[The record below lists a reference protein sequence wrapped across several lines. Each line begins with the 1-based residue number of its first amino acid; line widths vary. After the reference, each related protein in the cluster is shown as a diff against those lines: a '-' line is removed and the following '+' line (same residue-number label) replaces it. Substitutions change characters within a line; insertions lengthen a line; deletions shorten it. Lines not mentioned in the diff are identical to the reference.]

1 MSSIVKVGKG
11 SRSARAFLLGYLVH
25 GIGSDHYDQGA
36 AHTGLVDR
44 AVAQAGDLTARRFV
58 SYCEALPR
66 RRQYDHLIV
75 SFDDPGIT
83 PDQVADYGIAF
94 ARYIHPASVA
104 HVVVHDDGDHHHLH
118 AHIMIANQD
127 EETGRSLQT
136 YHDVYS
142 LRQANDEMMGIAGR
156 RQDLDQYGRKRTT
169 PWRDQAATLTA
180 RASADPKAAF
190 SLALGTAIDEALH
203 DPRSVDLGSFQAVLS
218 AQEDPSRHIYPVTMK
233 LRQDGPDGPGITY
246 SMLSDE
252 TTSPT
257 GKPRTRSRRA
267 SKLCA
272 AFQYGRLTERFATTH
287 PTTKGAPPMTT
298 TAQRTQEDMP
308 IESPTP
314 DLDRSWCETQAT
326 EAPTIQV
333 GPRFVE
339 RAVSTLSLVREHRL
353 DREQGHH
360 DADDPLLTV
369 LRWAKEAAPTTASEV
384 DQALEDC
391 REDYHRALAQR
402 QRKVQGTPVR
412 RYLLHAI
419 YARRH
424 EIPAAV
430 YALAAFALRYVGR
443 KDREAADRRVYAL
456 RGRLWEQEKA
466 TRIAQQMLD
475 PHKEDDEQ
483 RQKDLSLARALRRAN
498 EVSTDDPVD
507 VKELGH

>member
-36 AHTGLVDR
+36 AHAGLVDR

-94 ARYIHPASVA
+94 ARYIHPASMA

-142 LRQANDEMMGIAGR
+142 LRQANDEMMGIAGLG
-156 RQDLDQYGRKRTT
+156 QDLDRYGRKKAT
-169 PWRDQAATLTA
+169 PWRDQAAALTA

-203 DPRSVDLGSFQAVLS
+203 DPRSVDLKSFQAVLS
-218 AQEDPSRHIYPVTMK
+218 AQEDPSRHIYPVTMR

-272 AFQYGRLTERFATTH
+272 DFQYGRLTERFAPTH

-298 TAQRTQEDMP
+298 MAPHTQEDMT

-466 TRIAQQMLD
+466 ARIAQQMLD

-483 RQKDLSLARALRRAN
+483 RQKELSLARALRRAN
-498 EVSTDDPVD
+498 EVIPDDPSVD
-507 VKELGH
+507 VKE

>member
-36 AHTGLVDR
+36 AHAGLVDR

-58 SYCEALPR
+58 SYCESLPR

-94 ARYIHPASVA
+94 ARYIHPASLA

-142 LRQANDEMMGIAGR
+142 LRQANDEMMGIAGLV
-156 RQDLDQYGRKRTT
+156 QDLDRYGRKKAT

-180 RASADPKAAF
+180 RASADPKAPF

-203 DPRSVDLGSFQAVLS
+203 DPRSVDLESFKEVLS

-272 AFQYGRLTERFATTH
+272 DFQYGPLTAQFATIH
-287 PTTKGAPPMTT
+287 PTTTKTKGATPMI
-298 TAQRTQEDMP
+298 

-314 DLDRSWCETQAT
+314 DLDWSWCETQAS
-326 EAPTIQV
+326 EAPTIKIDS
-333 GPRFVE
+333 RFVE
-339 RAVSTLSLVREHRL
+339 RAVSDLSLVREHRL
-353 DREQGHH
+353 DREQGYHTV
-360 DADDPLLTV
+360 DDPLLKG
-369 LRWAKEAAPTTASEV
+369 LRLAKEAAPTTASEV
-384 DQALEDC
+384 NQALEDC

-402 QRKVQGTPVR
+402 QRKAQGTPVR

-419 YARRH
+419 SARCH
-424 EIPAAV
+424 EIPLAV
-430 YALAAFALRYVGR
+430 YVLAVFALRYAGR
-443 KDREAADRRVYAL
+443 KDREAADRRVYVL

-466 TRIAQQMLD
+466 FRIAQQMLD
-475 PHKEDDEQ
+475 PHKEDHEQ
-483 RQKDLSLARALRRAN
+483 RQKELSLARALRRAN
-498 EVSTDDPVD
+498 EVIQDDPSVD